1 MDFEFI
7 DENEIESVKRGR
19 KSTVPQALVDA
30 LAKMPAGKA
39 VVVRDLALDPKADE
53 YKTQKATV
61 SSTIRQAGKL
71 AGVEVAIAWS
81 PNGVPQVKVRPV
93 KKATA
98 KTAK

>member
-19 KSTVPQALVDA
+19 KSTVPQALVEA
-30 LAKMPAGKA
+30 LSKMPTGKA
-39 VVVRDLALDPKADE
+39 VVVKDFALDPKDDE

-93 KKATA
+93 KKA
-98 KTAK
+98 KTSK